1 MITLTQT
8 PKTPLRVLERCTI
21 GGTVDPQRAGE
32 SVLISIADNPV
43 IAASRVGK
51 DGHWKVD
58 LAFKQPGTQEI
69 KIHIASDSAPL
80 TLPVVGRDGSTTP
93 NPTIEGAAP
102 LSAVAV
108 APGADPMV
116 HAAIAKP
123 SPESAVSR
131 PHAKLSPGNPTLMQ
145 LVRQAYEQDYSDV
158 HVGVG
163 RSPRFRSQ
171 GEIITTQHPVT
182 DEASFASWLQEILS
196 EAEIDR
202 FYQSLDYD
210 GAAQYDFV
218 RIRVNLFMSIK
229 GPCLVLRLIP
239 LQPPLLEN
247 LGFPEIFRDICF
259 MNQGLVLVTGP
270 TGSGKSTTLAAMVN
284 EINSHMAKH
293 VVTIEDPIEF
303 VHSKDQKSLISQRE
317 VGIHTHEFNRALKA
331 ALREDPDVILIGEM
345 RDRETLST
353 AMKAAQTGHLVF
365 GTLHTNSAV
374 KTLERILDLF
384 EPDERDSVRKE
395 MAETLAAVISQ
406 SLLPTTDGKRCVIS
420 EVLINNDTIRDFIHR
435 DETDEIEAQLKDGA
449 FYGMNTRNQSIFKL
463 FEEGRITEETALE
476 ASLKKSEM
484 AIMLRGGIV

>member
-43 IAASRVGK
+43 VAASRVGK
-51 DGHWKVD
+51 EGQWKVD
-58 LAFKQPGTQEI
+58 LAFKQPGIQQV

-80 TLPVVGRDGSTTP
+80 TLPVIGRDGSTSPSDASTH
-93 NPTIEGAAP
+93 NSSNGVGSMVIAAAP
-102 LSAVAV
+102 QV
-108 APGADPMV
+108 
-116 HAAIAKP
+116 
-123 SPESAVSR
+123 E
-131 PHAKLSPGNPTLMQ
+131 AKLTAGHPTLAQ
-145 LVRQAYEQDYSDV
+145 LVRQAHDSDYSDV
-158 HVGVG
+158 HIGVG

-171 GEIITTQHPVT
+171 GVIASTEYPAT
-182 DEASFASWLQEILS
+182 DEATFQSWLKEILS
-196 EAEIDR
+196 DEDIAR
-202 FYQSLDYD
+202 FNETLDYD

-218 RIRVNLFMSIK
+218 RIRVNIFMSIK
-229 GPCLVLRLIP
+229 GPSMVLRLIP
-239 LQPPLLEN
+239 LTPPVLGN
-247 LGFPEIFRDICF
+247 LGFPDIFRDICF

-284 EINSHMAKH
+284 EINSTMPKH
-293 VVTIEDPIEF
+293 IVTIEDPIEF
-303 VHSKDQKSLISQRE
+303 VHGEDKKAVVSQRE
-317 VGIHTHEFNRALKA
+317 VGIHTKEFNRALKA

-395 MAETLAAVISQ
+395 MAETLAAIIAQ

-435 DETDEIEAQLKDGA
+435 DETDEIEAQLKDGS

-463 FEEGRITEETALE
+463 FEDGRITEETALE

-484 AIMLRGGIV
+484 AIMLRGGMV

>member
-21 GGTVDPQRAGE
+21 GGSVDPIRAGE

-43 IAASRVGK
+43 VAASRVGK
-51 DGHWKVD
+51 DGQWKVD
-58 LAFKQPGTQEI
+58 LAFKQPGTQQV

-80 TLPVVGRDGSTTP
+80 TLPVIGRDGSAGPSDVSAHNSSNGAGSMVTA
-93 NPTIEGAAP
+93 AAP
-102 LSAVAV
+102 QV
-108 APGADPMV
+108 
-116 HAAIAKP
+116 
-123 SPESAVSR
+123 E
-131 PHAKLSPGNPTLMQ
+131 AKLTSGHPSLAQ
-145 LVRQAYEQDYSDV
+145 LVREAHDNDYSDV
-158 HVGVG
+158 HIGVG

-171 GEIITTQHPVT
+171 GVIATTGYPAT
-182 DEASFASWLQEILS
+182 DEASFHSWLKEILS
-196 EAEIDR
+196 DEDIAR
-202 FYQSLDYD
+202 FHETLDFD

-218 RIRVNLFMSIK
+218 RIRVNIFMSIK
-229 GPCLVLRLIP
+229 GPSMVLRLIP
-239 LQPPLLEN
+239 LTPPVLSN
-247 LGFPEIFRDICF
+247 LGFPDIYRDICF

-284 EINSHMAKH
+284 EINNTMEKH
-293 VVTIEDPIEF
+293 IVTIEDPIEF
-303 VHSKDQKSLISQRE
+303 VHGQDKKAVVSQRE
-317 VGIHTHEFNRALKA
+317 VGIHTKEFNRALKA

-395 MAETLAAVISQ
+395 MAETLAAIIAQ
-406 SLLPTTDGKRCVIS
+406 SLLPTTDGKRSVIS

-484 AIMLRGGIV
+484 AIMLRGGMV